1 MRNFLQRTGTVLF
14 LMLTFMVTKAQDI
27 TAKWDFQNGVPAS
40 ITSVNIQGTNAS
52 GTVES
57 DVEGIVMAVLAE
69 SETTAIKLQYNS
81 SGYAQFNTGTV
92 LQVPVKNAGD
102 EVTVVS
108 YPGQFKFTVGGTA
121 ATDNTTLYSASA
133 ADARKGY
140 VEVIATATAYLYS
153 ITVVQKPAEEA
164 EVLTDKAA
172 TATFPFDTGEAGQT
186 ADFGDNAGYFLNS
199 KVELGDG
206 LTYKDQNSSIGISQ
220 TRIQPEAKGSA
231 AGEDNAIQFIIQPK
245 FGYTFTPKSVSFQA
259 TRYGTDGGKLDVA
272 WVNPDGT
279 TVSLATGV
287 QPNRN
292 NNETQKYTDFSYE
305 ISGATVAEGACGLQI
320 NLYNLDTGKQYGFD
334 KIVITG
340 MLNGQEAEVPVLG
353 SFTANGVVYIADK
366 VFEADGENYT
376 ATIEL
381 SKQESMIS
389 ADNAITDA
397 TAVSGEVGTIS
408 YEGDATACTAT
419 IPVTRGEMTI
429 NYIIS
434 FVQKPDFTLT
444 YINTDGS
451 EMGTQSVEK
460 DASIKEF
467 AVDFTTAIC
476 PEGEKVR
483 GWFVKNY
490 QCR

>member
-164 EVLTDKAA
+164 EV
-172 TATFPFDTGEAGQT
+172 
-186 ADFGDNAGYFLNS
+186 S
-199 KVELGDG
+199 
-206 LTYKDQNSSIGISQ
+206 
-220 TRIQPEAKGSA
+220 
-231 AGEDNAIQFIIQPK
+231 
-245 FGYTFTPKSVSFQA
+245 
-259 TRYGTDGGKLDVA
+259 
-272 WVNPDGT
+272 
-279 TVSLATGV
+279 
-287 QPNRN
+287 
-292 NNETQKYTDFSYE
+292 
-305 ISGATVAEGACGLQI
+305 
-320 NLYNLDTGKQYGFD
+320 
-334 KIVITG
+334 
-340 MLNGQEAEVPVLG
+340 
-353 SFTANGVVYIADK
+353 
-366 VFEADGENYT
+366 
-376 ATIEL
+376 
-381 SKQESMIS
+381 
-389 ADNAITDA
+389 
-397 TAVSGEVGTIS
+397 
-408 YEGDATACTAT
+408 
-419 IPVTRGEMTI
+419 
-429 NYIIS
+429 
-434 FVQKPDFTLT
+434 
-444 YINTDGS
+444 
-451 EMGTQSVEK
+451 
-460 DASIKEF
+460 
-467 AVDFTTAIC
+467 
-476 PEGEKVR
+476 
-483 GWFVKNY
+483 
-490 QCR
+490 